1 MTEFF
6 VIFAGFSIIIGL
18 PIAIMFYYN
27 YRKECDDIKKIS
39 LDVKNSLTKKN
50 SYSEIS
56 RETLVLVKAS
66 IIKKF
71 ILKTLVYAGVSFIY
85 ILLFVKREILLY
97 FVAILAVA
105 LVLLTAKTIYEYRCI
120 SNPEKLTKIIGFVF
134 RKKGYQLSIAYYDIQ
149 KLKYRV
155 FYHNTFFSDAD
166 FAVPGK
172 LVNLIGIRKK
182 LGVHIIRLL
191 SF

>member
-1 MTEFF
+1 
-6 VIFAGFSIIIGL
+6 
-18 PIAIMFYYN
+18 MFYFR
-27 YRKECDDIKKIS
+27 YRKEHDDIKKIG

-50 SYSEIS
+50 SYGEIS
-56 RETLVLVKAS
+56 KETLILVKVG

-71 ILKTLVYAGVSFIY
+71 IVKTSVYLGISFIY
-85 ILLFVKREILLY
+85 ILLFVKREIILY
-97 FVAILAVA
+97 FVIILAAILIFLA
-105 LVLLTAKTIYEYRCI
+105 LKTIYEYRCI

-134 RKKGYQLSIAYYDIQ
+134 RKKGYQLSIVYYDVQ
-149 KLKYRV
+149 KLEYRI
-155 FYHNTFFSDAD
+155 FSHNTFFSDTD

-182 LGVHIIRLL
+182 SKVYIIRLL